1 MTYETFDNFLTLML
15 TAMIYGTGLWLA
27 IAFPLFVVR
36 HDLSSDRKEG
46 LQATSTQAIVEADTV
61 KNPAVSLAEAQ
72 QLHQPAFT
80 VESQAPS
87 SQREISQQ
95 PVSQIVS
102 EPVNFG
108 LWKVADLRWTKL
120 RESFDIPLRPKG
132 KNRAYKKTE
141 LKALYMAAME
151 QFCDSEKPPHLVGG

>member
-1 MTYETFDNFLTLML
+1 MTYESFDNFLTLAL

-27 IAFPLFVVR
+27 ITFPLFVVR
-36 HDLSSDRKEG
+36 RDLSSDRKEG

-61 KNPAVSLAEAQ
+61 KSLAVSLTEAQ
-72 QLHQPAFT
+72 QFQPTFT
-80 VESQAPS
+80 VELQAPS
-87 SQREISQQ
+87 SQREILQN
-95 PVSQIVS
+95 PASQIVS

-132 KNRAYKKTE
+132 KTRAYKKTE

-151 QFCDSEKPPHLVGG
+151 QFCDSEKPPHLVGW